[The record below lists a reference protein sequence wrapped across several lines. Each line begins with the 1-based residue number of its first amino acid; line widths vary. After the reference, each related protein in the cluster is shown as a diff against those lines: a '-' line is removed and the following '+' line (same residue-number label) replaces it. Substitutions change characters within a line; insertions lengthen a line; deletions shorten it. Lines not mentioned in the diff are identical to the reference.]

1 MKFIVKLN
9 QLNPV
14 ETGDDF
20 LKLRVYNLVNEDWFE
35 VEQEVSSS
43 NIMDRM
49 LEVAQ
54 NTIVKHRPENNY
66 LFVTV
71 ESPGLL
77 LTLGEG
83 ETASSETIIS
93 PKPTTLKAVRL
104 YKLDQEGRPVLVH
117 EYKPPGEV
125 FVYDGFVSIPATM
138 SYDFIVVETSED
150 WRPMFPNE
158 IVLPPV
164 KESVKTRRKRKS
176 STRMRKSK
184 ALSGVKKRRKKK
196 SRRRKTRKR

>member
-1 MKFIVKLN
+1 LKFIVKLN

-14 ETGDDF
+14 ETGDGL

-35 VEQEVSSS
+35 VEQEVSGSS
-43 NIMDRM
+43 IMDRM

-54 NTIVKHRPENNY
+54 NTIVKHKPENNY

-83 ETASSETIIS
+83 EAVSSETIIS
-93 PKPTTLKAVRL
+93 PKPTTLKAIRL
-104 YKLDQEGRPVLVH
+104 YKLDPEGKPVMVH

-125 FVYDGFVSIPATM
+125 FVYDGFISIPATI

-150 WRPMFPNE
+150 LRPIFPNE

-164 KESVKTRRKRKS
+164 KESVKTRKRKRKS
-176 STRMRKSK
+176 ARRRARK
-184 ALSGVKKRRKKK
+184 ALSSAKKQAKKK
-196 SRRRKTRKR
+196 SKKKKTRKR

>member
-1 MKFIVKLN
+1 LKFIVKLN

-14 ETGDDF
+14 ETGDEF

-35 VEQEVSSS
+35 VEQDASGSK
-43 NIMDRM
+43 IMDKM
-49 LEVAQ
+49 LEIAQ
-54 NTIVKHRPENNY
+54 NTIVKHKPENNY

-77 LTLGEG
+77 LTIGEG
-83 ETASSETIIS
+83 EVTSETLIS

-104 YKLDQEGRPVLVH
+104 YKLDSEGKPVLVH

-125 FVYDGFVSIPATM
+125 FVYDGFLSIPATM
-138 SYDFIVVETSED
+138 NYDFIVVETSED
-150 WRPMFPNE
+150 SRPIFPSE

-164 KESVKTRRKRKS
+164 KELVKTER
-176 STRMRKSK
+176 
-184 ALSGVKKRRKKK
+184 KRRKSARRKARKASSSVKK
-196 SRRRKTRKR
+196 QRKKKTRKKGTRRR

>member
-1 MKFIVKLN
+1 LKFIVKLN

-14 ETGDDF
+14 ETGDGS

-35 VEQEVSSS
+35 VEQDVSGS

-54 NTIVKHRPENNY
+54 NTIVKHKPENNY

-77 LTLGEG
+77 LTIGEG
-83 ETASSETIIS
+83 GVSSETLIS

-104 YKLDQEGRPVLVH
+104 YKLDSEGKPVLVH

-125 FVYDGFVSIPATM
+125 FVYDGFLSIPATM

-150 WRPMFPNE
+150 LRPIFPNE

-164 KESVKTRRKRKS
+164 RELVKTER
-176 STRMRKSK
+176 
-184 ALSGVKKRRKKK
+184 KRRK
-196 SRRRKTRKR
+196 SARRKTRKASKSAKKQGKKKTRKRRARRR